1 MIVVA
6 DTTTTPALAMPSD
19 TVAAK
24 PKAAN
29 IVAAK
34 PSPANSIVAANAV
47 AADTIAADTVAAN
60 TVVTHKAIM
69 LTYPHPNRPPEPA
82 LQTFGFS
89 GVVLLLILVFTA
101 VCLRFR
107 NNVKYVKAIVDDLV
121 EVRLRHNIF
130 DDTVRETSFLVMLNA
145 LWSLSAG
152 IIVYAAIPVLS
163 PFWRE
168 AGFSL
173 EMTAAPAVYMLCC
186 MGITLAYSMLMACAY
201 SLVGNV
207 FTDSFHAVMWVKG
220 FAASQGLLSLIFF
233 PLALLCLCYPEYG
246 AQLLWVALGSFAIA
260 KIIFIWKGFRIF
272 FTQISSWVLFLYYL
286 CSLEIVPLVIT
297 FVAALQICAFV
308 GS

>member
-1 MIVVA
+1 MTVVA
-6 DTTTTPALAMPSD
+6 DTTTTQALAMP
-19 TVAAK
+19 
-24 PKAAN
+24 
-29 IVAAK
+29 
-34 PSPANSIVAANAV
+34 
-47 AADTIAADTVAAN
+47 ADTVAAD

-82 LQTFGFS
+82 PQTFGFS
-89 GVVLLLILVFTA
+89 AVVLLLILVFTA

-107 NNVKYVKAIVDDLV
+107 NNVKYVKAIIDDLV

-168 AGFSL
+168 AGF
-173 EMTAAPAVYMLCC
+173 
-186 MGITLAYSMLMACAY
+186 TL
-201 SLVGNV
+201 GW
-207 FTDSFHAVMWVKG
+207 D
-220 FAASQGLLSLIFF
+220 LS
-233 PLALLCLCYPEYG
+233 LLCLCYPEYG